1 MAYVALY
8 RKWRPQT
15 FKDLVGQE
23 HISRTLA
30 NAITSGRIGHAYLF
44 AGPRGTGKTSTAKIL
59 AKALNCEHGPTPE
72 PCGTCEQCRKITDGS
87 SMDVFEIDAASN
99 RGIDEIRDLRETVK
113 FAPVDGR
120 YKVYIIDE
128 VHMLTTEAF
137 NALLKTLEEPPAH
150 VVFILATTEAHKVP
164 ATIQSRC
171 QRYDFKRIT
180 VAEIEG
186 RLRYIIHEMHMEAE
200 DEALAMIAT
209 QADGGMRDALSILD
223 QCAALAEGKIT
234 AERVRQILGLVG
246 HDWIYKMT
254 EALAGH
260 KVQTVLQTLAEL
272 LRDGRDLKQILAELS
287 LHLRSLM
294 IFQAAGTVETMDLY
308 AESQDILQK
317 QSTLFAPEELPCM
330 IGRLHEAMT
339 EMKWSPQPR
348 ITVEVALM
356 ALCRPDAA
364 ASEKNQEEAAPT
376 VPAAHNPADEARIAR
391 LEAALAKLTAAV
403 SAGKAVPAVQPPA
416 AAAAEI
422 KQRPS
427 AAGKTAVQP
436 AEAPAAMPAEAAAV
450 NADGLNVWKQLF
462 QALRQEHK
470 APVIACL
477 QNAQFTG
484 MSEHQFHMSMQSAL
498 MASLVMRNYRKI
510 IERILMEITGREL
523 RLVCQGEDAPMKTPP
538 RPRRQPV
545 TRPAAPAAKPEAAP
559 EKVLGEVAPEEQAP
573 LKKAFDVFGGG
584 VVGMEP
590 AAPAGKAPEKKER
603 LKKTASA
610 EKSAADSHD
619 IYSDGGIPLPEDG
632 DIPLPTDEDAPAP
645 EEQVPFEPV
654 DDDR

>member
-1 MAYVALY
+1 MNGNPVYC
-8 RKWRPQT
+8 P
-15 FKDLVGQE
+15 
-23 HISRTLA
+23 
-30 NAITSGRIGHAYLF
+30 
-44 AGPRGTGKTSTAKIL
+44 
-59 AKALNCEHGPTPE
+59 
-72 PCGTCEQCRKITDGS
+72 
-87 SMDVFEIDAASN
+87 ID
-99 RGIDEIRDLRETVK
+99 
-113 FAPVDGR
+113 
-120 YKVYIIDE
+120 
-128 VHMLTTEAF
+128 
-137 NALLKTLEEPPAH
+137 
-150 VVFILATTEAHKVP
+150 
-164 ATIQSRC
+164 
-171 QRYDFKRIT
+171 
-180 VAEIEG
+180 
-186 RLRYIIHEMHMEAE
+186 
-200 DEALAMIAT
+200 
-209 QADGGMRDALSILD
+209 
-223 QCAALAEGKIT
+223 
-234 AERVRQILGLVG
+234 
-246 HDWIYKMT
+246 
-254 EALAGH
+254 
-260 KVQTVLQTLAEL
+260 
-272 LRDGRDLKQILAELS
+272 
-287 LHLRSLM
+287 
-294 IFQAAGTVETMDLY
+294 
-308 AESQDILQK
+308 
-317 QSTLFAPEELPCM
+317 
-330 IGRLHEAMT
+330 
-339 EMKWSPQPR
+339 
-348 ITVEVALM
+348 
-356 ALCRPDAA
+356 
-364 ASEKNQEEAAPT
+364 
-376 VPAAHNPADEARIAR
+376 ADEARIAR

-538 RPRRQPV
+538 RP
-545 TRPAAPAAKPEAAP
+545 
-559 EKVLGEVAPEEQAP
+559 
-573 LKKAFDVFGGG
+573 KAFDVFGGG

>member
-1 MAYVALY
+1 MAYIALY

-30 NAITSGRIGHAYLF
+30 NAITSGHIGHAYLF

-72 PCGTCEQCRKITDGS
+72 PCGECEQCRKIADGS

-164 ATIQSRC
+164 PTIQSRC

-180 VAEIEG
+180 VEEIES
-186 RLRYIIHEMHMEAE
+186 RLRYITAEMKMEAE
-200 DEALAMIAT
+200 DEALAMIAI

-223 QCAALAEGKIT
+223 QCAALAEGAIT

-254 EALAGH
+254 KALAARNVQEAL
-260 KVQTVLQTLAEL
+260 QILAEL
-272 LRDGRDLKQILAELS
+272 LRDGKDLKQVLSELS

-294 IFQAAGTVETMDLY
+294 IFQAAGTVEAMDLY
-308 AESQDILQK
+308 AEPQDVLQEQAK
-317 QSTLFAPEELPCM
+317 LFAPEVLPRM
-330 IGRLHEAMT
+330 IARLHEAMT

-356 ALCRPDAA
+356 ELCRPEVASQREREEQPAGQAQQIAA
-364 ASEKNQEEAAPT
+364 R
-376 VPAAHNPADEARIAR
+376 NPADEARIAK
-391 LEAALAKLTAAV
+391 LEAALAQVTALLKQAT
-403 SAGKAVPAVQPPA
+403 AGAGVRPAVAPATGVPTPAPAPAAPA
-416 AAAAEI
+416 AA
-422 KQRPS
+422 P
-427 AAGKTAVQP
+427 AVTP
-436 AEAPAAMPAEAAAV
+436 APADVPEEPAAV
-450 NADGLNVWKQLF
+450 DEAGLQVWNQLF
-462 QALRQEHK
+462 QSLREQHK
-470 APVIACL
+470 APILACI
-477 QNAQFTG
+477 QNARFMGMTASQFQ
-484 MSEHQFHMSMQSAL
+484 MRMQSGL
-498 MASLVMRNYRKI
+498 MASLVMRNYRKT
-510 IERILMEITGREL
+510 IERILQELTGREL
-523 RLVCQGEDAPMKTPP
+523 RLVCSGEDAPMKAPP
-538 RPRRQPV
+538 RPRPVAPKIAPKREATPKQPE
-545 TRPAAPAAKPEAAP
+545 PAEIL
-559 EKVLGEVAPEEQAP
+559 EEVAPDERDS
-573 LKKAFDVFGGG
+573 LKKAFDVFGPN
-584 VVGMEP
+584 VVGVETTAKDAPRPDSLEP
-590 AAPAGKAPEKKER
+590 EG
-603 LKKTASA
+603 
-610 EKSAADSHD
+610 HD
-619 IYSDGGIPLPEDG
+619 IYEDGAIPLPEDG
-632 DIPLPTDEDAPAP
+632 DVPLPTEDDE
-645 EEQVPFEPV
+645 
-654 DDDR
+654 

>member
-1 MAYVALY
+1 MAYIALY

-30 NAITSGRIGHAYLF
+30 NAITSGHIGHAYLF

-72 PCGTCEQCRKITDGS
+72 PCGQCEQCRKIADGS

-164 ATIQSRC
+164 PTIQSRC

-180 VAEIEG
+180 VEEIES
-186 RLRYIIHEMHMEAE
+186 RLRYITAEMKMEAE
-200 DEALAMIAT
+200 DEALAMIAI

-223 QCAALAEGKIT
+223 QCAALAEGAIT

-254 EALAGH
+254 KALAARNVQEAL
-260 KVQTVLQTLAEL
+260 QILAEL
-272 LRDGRDLKQILAELS
+272 LRDGKDLKQVLSELS

-294 IFQAAGTVETMDLY
+294 IFQAAGTVEAMDLY
-308 AESQDILQK
+308 AEPQDVLQEQAK
-317 QSTLFAPEELPCM
+317 LFAPEVLPRM
-330 IGRLHEAMT
+330 IARLHEAMT

-356 ALCRPDAA
+356 ELCRPEVASQREREEQPAGQAQQIAA
-364 ASEKNQEEAAPT
+364 R
-376 VPAAHNPADEARIAR
+376 NPADEARIAK
-391 LEAALAKLTAAV
+391 LEAALAQVTALLKQAT
-403 SAGKAVPAVQPPA
+403 AGAGVRPAVAPATGVPTPAPAPAAPA
-416 AAAAEI
+416 AA
-422 KQRPS
+422 P
-427 AAGKTAVQP
+427 AVTP
-436 AEAPAAMPAEAAAV
+436 APADVPEEPAAV
-450 NADGLNVWKQLF
+450 DEAGLQVWNQLF
-462 QALRQEHK
+462 QSLREQHK
-470 APVIACL
+470 APILACI
-477 QNAQFTG
+477 QNARFMGMTASQFQ
-484 MSEHQFHMSMQSAL
+484 MRMQSGL
-498 MASLVMRNYRKI
+498 MASLVMRNYRKT
-510 IERILMEITGREL
+510 IERILQELTGREL
-523 RLVCQGEDAPMKTPP
+523 RLVCSGEDAPMKAPP
-538 RPRRQPV
+538 RPRPVAPKIAPKREATPKQPE
-545 TRPAAPAAKPEAAP
+545 PAEIL
-559 EKVLGEVAPEEQAP
+559 EEVAPDERDS
-573 LKKAFDVFGGG
+573 LKKAFDVFGPN
-584 VVGMEP
+584 VVGVETTAKDAPRPNSLEP
-590 AAPAGKAPEKKER
+590 EG
-603 LKKTASA
+603 
-610 EKSAADSHD
+610 HD
-619 IYSDGGIPLPEDG
+619 IYEDGAIPLPEDG
-632 DIPLPTDEDAPAP
+632 DVPLPTEDDE
-645 EEQVPFEPV
+645 
-654 DDDR
+654 

>member
-1 MAYVALY
+1 MAYIALY

-30 NAITSGRIGHAYLF
+30 NAITSGHIGHAYLF

-72 PCGTCEQCRKITDGS
+72 PCGQCEQCRKIADGS

-164 ATIQSRC
+164 PTIQSRC

-180 VAEIEG
+180 VEEIES
-186 RLRYIIHEMHMEAE
+186 RLRYITAEMKMEAE
-200 DEALAMIAT
+200 DEALAMIAI

-223 QCAALAEGKIT
+223 QCAALAEGAIT

-254 EALAGH
+254 KALAARNVQEAL
-260 KVQTVLQTLAEL
+260 QILAEL
-272 LRDGRDLKQILAELS
+272 LRDGKDLKQVLSELS

-294 IFQAAGTVETMDLY
+294 IFQAAGTVEAMDLY
-308 AESQDILQK
+308 AEPQDVLQEQAK
-317 QSTLFAPEELPCM
+317 LFAPEVLPRM
-330 IGRLHEAMT
+330 IARLHEAMT

-356 ALCRPDAA
+356 ELCRPEVASQREREEQPAGQAQQIAA
-364 ASEKNQEEAAPT
+364 R
-376 VPAAHNPADEARIAR
+376 NPADEARIAK
-391 LEAALAKLTAAV
+391 LEAALAQVTALLKQAT
-403 SAGKAVPAVQPPA
+403 AGAGVRPAVAPATGVPTPAPAPAAPA
-416 AAAAEI
+416 AA
-422 KQRPS
+422 P
-427 AAGKTAVQP
+427 AVTP
-436 AEAPAAMPAEAAAV
+436 APADVPEEPAAV
-450 NADGLNVWKQLF
+450 DEAGLQVWNQLF
-462 QALRQEHK
+462 QSLREQHK
-470 APVIACL
+470 APILACI
-477 QNAQFTG
+477 QNARFMGMTASQFQ
-484 MSEHQFHMSMQSAL
+484 MRMQSGL
-498 MASLVMRNYRKI
+498 MASLVMRNYRKT
-510 IERILMEITGREL
+510 IERILQELTGREL
-523 RLVCQGEDAPMKTPP
+523 RLVCSGEDAPMKAPP
-538 RPRRQPV
+538 RPRPVAPKIAPKREATPKQPE
-545 TRPAAPAAKPEAAP
+545 PAEIL
-559 EKVLGEVAPEEQAP
+559 EEVAPDERDS
-573 LKKAFDVFGGG
+573 LKKAFDVFGPN
-584 VVGMEP
+584 VVGVETTAKDAPRPDSLEP
-590 AAPAGKAPEKKER
+590 EG
-603 LKKTASA
+603 
-610 EKSAADSHD
+610 HD
-619 IYSDGGIPLPEDG
+619 IYEDGAIPLPEDG
-632 DIPLPTDEDAPAP
+632 DVPLPTEDDE
-645 EEQVPFEPV
+645 
-654 DDDR
+654 